1 MKTEEY
7 GVEDMIFVK
16 EEEVFPTIKA
26 DEIPIGEEMNAT
38 TEKVET
44 KIEVKRKCQKSW
56 QRKRFPHLH
65 FNATLLI
72 FDGLVIGYFALFVHA
87 FWVIGT

>member
-44 KIEVKRKCQKSW
+44 KIEAKRKLPEKQAEKKVS
-56 QRKRFPHLH
+56 PS
-65 FNATLLI
+65 
-72 FDGLVIGYFALFVHA
+72 AL
-87 FWVIGT
+87 

>member
-1 MKTEEY
+1 
-7 GVEDMIFVK
+7 MIFVK

-44 KIEVKRKCQKSW
+44 KIEAKRKLPEKQAEKKVS
-56 QRKRFPHLH
+56 PS
-65 FNATLLI
+65 
-72 FDGLVIGYFALFVHA
+72 AL
-87 FWVIGT
+87 